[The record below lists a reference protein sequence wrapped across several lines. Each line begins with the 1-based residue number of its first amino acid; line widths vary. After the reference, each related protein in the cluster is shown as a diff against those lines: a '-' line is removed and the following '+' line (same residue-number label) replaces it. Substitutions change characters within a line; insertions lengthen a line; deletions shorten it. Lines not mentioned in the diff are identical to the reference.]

1 VDTYLNSALLSRL
14 KEDLEGMGMEDVY
27 FGANCLRV
35 WANFSLIIH
44 VDNMAFVIHRLDTH
58 RWVMHG
64 SVDIGPNASEE
75 VMWIIGGDNED

>member
-1 VDTYLNSALLSRL
+1 
-14 KEDLEGMGMEDVY
+14 MGMEDVY

-35 WANFSLIIH
+35 WTNEDWFIH
-44 VDNMAFVIHRLDTH
+44 VDSSFFVIHRLDTNL
-58 RWVMHG
+58 WVSHG